1 MNMFS
6 DQDHNREN
14 REHTADETQRSLF
27 ELDDIMYALDE
38 SSIVA
43 KTDAKGVITYVNDKF
58 CAISKYSSDELIGKT
73 HRIINSGYHPKEFFR
88 EMWRT
93 IAAGNIWRGEVKN
106 KAKDG
111 EYYWVETTIVPSIR
125 DGKPYQYTA
134 IRSDITERKLV
145 EEELKHTLKELS
157 DIQYALDE
165 STIVAKTDA
174 RGIITYV
181 NDRFCEI
188 SKYSRE
194 ELIGKTH
201 RIINSGY
208 HPKTFFR
215 EMWQTISAGNIWRG
229 DVKNRRKDGEFYWV
243 TTTIVPFV
251 ADGVPFQYIAIRT
264 DITDQKRKEELYRD
278 REQLLATT
286 LNSIGD
292 AIITTDQKGKVTFL
306 NPVAET
312 ITGWSFIDAEGLDIL
327 DLFELI
333 NEDTRADI
341 ENPVYQALRQQT
353 MASSENNTLLVNK
366 YGLEITIDSS
376 AAPIIDPEEQVIG
389 VVLVLRDMSERRRY
403 EDQLKYNALHDML
416 TGLPNRRL
424 FRDRLKKAILR
435 GKRLKESLAVMFID
449 LDRFK
454 FVNDSLGH
462 DVGDTLL
469 QNTADLLSSIVG
481 SSGTVSRIGGDEFTI
496 ILEQVT
502 REEAAAAARS
512 IVDAFSFAH
521 LNNTY
526 EVIITL
532 SMGISLYPADGEDL
546 ETLIKNADTAMYF
559 AKEKRLNTFRF
570 FMPQMNE
577 IINHKRV
584 LENALRHAVE
594 RNELEL
600 YYQPKYDLIT
610 SRITGAEALS
620 RWNHPERGTISP
632 SEFIPIAE
640 ETGLIVSIGEWA
652 IREACRQLKKWEEEF
667 HSLLPLSINLSIRQ
681 FYDKN
686 LIFKIMRI
694 LDETGVKPHYLEL
707 EITESIMERAD
718 ESLLILFQLKELG
731 FTISID
737 DFGTG
742 YSSLSY
748 LKRLPIDTMKIDR
761 SFISE
766 TDENHKDYKVL
777 STIIHLAQSMD
788 MNIIAEGIESQQQE
802 NALLQLGCTEGQ
814 GFLFSQPL
822 NAGDFNEF
830 YNKINM
836 EKK

>member
-6 DQDHNREN
+6 DQNNDNLS
-14 REHTADETQRSLF
+14 DELQRSLF

-58 CAISKYSSDELIGKT
+58 CAISKYSREELIGKT
-73 HRIINSGYHPKEFFR
+73 HRIINSGYHSKEFFC
-88 EMWRT
+88 EMWWT
-93 IAAGNIWRGEVKN
+93 ISEGRIWRGEVKN
-106 KAKDG
+106 KTKYG
-111 EYYWVETTIVPSIR
+111 EYYWVETTIVPSLR
-125 DGKPYQYTA
+125 NGKPFQYIA

-145 EEELKHTLKELS
+145 EEELTLTLKELS
-157 DIQYALDE
+157 DVQYALDE

-208 HPKTFFR
+208 HPKPFFR
-215 EMWQTISAGNIWRG
+215 EMWQTITQGNIWRG
-229 DVKNRRKDGEFYWV
+229 DVKNKTKDGQYYWV

-251 ADGVPFQYIAIRT
+251 KDGVPIQYIAIRT
-264 DITDQKRKEELYRD
+264 DITDQKVKEELYRD
-278 REQLLATT
+278 REQLLSTT

-292 AIITTDQKGKVTFL
+292 GIITTDHFGKVTFL
-306 NPVAET
+306 NPIATT
-312 ITGWSFIDAEGLDIL
+312 ITGWKFEDAEGLDIS
-327 DLFELI
+327 DLFRLI
-333 NEDTRADI
+333 HEDTRLEI
-341 ENPVYQALRQQT
+341 ENPVYNALRQGKIVGIDI
-353 MASSENNTLLVNK
+353 NTILITK
-366 YGLEITIDSS
+366 EGTEIPVDDS
-376 AAPIIDPEEQVIG
+376 AAPIIDQNGQVIG
-389 VVLVLRDMSERRRY
+389 VVLVFRDMIERKRY
-403 EDQLKYNALHDML
+403 EEKLKYNALHDML

-424 FRDRLKKAILR
+424 FRDRLNNAIIR
-435 GKRLKESLAVMFID
+435 SKRLKESLAVLFID

-454 FVNDSLGH
+454 FVNDTLGH
-462 DVGDTLL
+462 DVGDMLL
-469 QNTADLLSSIVG
+469 KNTADLLTKVVG

-496 ILEQVT
+496 ILEDVT
-502 REEAAAAARS
+502 KSEVAAAAQRV
-512 IVDAFSFAH
+512 VDVFSFSL
-521 LNNTY
+521 LNNSY

-532 SMGISLYPADGEDL
+532 SIGISMFPNDGEDI
-546 ETLIKNADTAMYF
+546 EVLIKNADTAMYF
-559 AKEKRLNTFRF
+559 AKEKRLNTFQF
-570 FMPQMNE
+570 FTPDMNE
-577 IINHKRV
+577 ILNHKRII
-584 LENALRHAVE
+584 ENALRHAIE

-600 YYQPKYDLIT
+600 YYQPKYDLNT
-610 SRITGAEALS
+610 SKITGVEALS
-620 RWNHPERGTISP
+620 RWNHPEIGIIPP

-652 IREACRQLKKWEEEF
+652 IREACKQLIEWEQKF
-667 HSLLPLSINLSIRQ
+667 NLLVPLSINLSIRQ

-686 LIFKIMRI
+686 LILTIMRI
-694 LDETGVKPHYLEL
+694 LEETGVKPHYLEL

-718 ESLLILFQLKELG
+718 ESILILFKLKELG
-731 FTISID
+731 FIISID

-748 LKRLPIDTMKIDR
+748 LKKLPIDTMKIDR

-777 STIIHLAQSMD
+777 STIIHLAQSME
-788 MNIIAEGIESQQQE
+788 MNIIAEGIESAQQE
-802 NALLQLGCTEGQ
+802 SALLQLGCTQGQ
-814 GFLFSQPL
+814 GFLFSEPL
-822 NAGDFNEF
+822 NANDFNEF

-836 EKK
+836 DKR

>member
-6 DQDHNREN
+6 DQNNDNLS
-14 REHTADETQRSLF
+14 DELQRSLF

-58 CAISKYSSDELIGKT
+58 CAISKYSREELIGKT
-73 HRIINSGYHPKEFFR
+73 HRIINSGYHSKEFFC
-88 EMWRT
+88 EMWWT
-93 IAAGNIWRGEVKN
+93 ISEGRIWRGEVKN
-106 KAKDG
+106 KTKYG
-111 EYYWVETTIVPSIR
+111 EYYWVETTIVPSLR
-125 DGKPYQYTA
+125 NGKPFQYIA

-145 EEELKHTLKELS
+145 EEELTLTLKELS
-157 DIQYALDE
+157 DVQYALDE

-208 HPKTFFR
+208 HPKPFFR
-215 EMWQTISAGNIWRG
+215 EMWQTITQGNIWRG
-229 DVKNRRKDGEFYWV
+229 DVKNKTKDGQYYWV

-251 ADGVPFQYIAIRT
+251 KDGVPIQYIAIRT
-264 DITDQKRKEELYRD
+264 DITDQKVKEELYRD
-278 REQLLATT
+278 REQLLSTT

-292 AIITTDQKGKVTFL
+292 GIITTDHFGKVTFL
-306 NPVAET
+306 NPIATT
-312 ITGWSFIDAEGLDIL
+312 ITGWKFEDAEGLDIS
-327 DLFELI
+327 DLFRLI
-333 NEDTRADI
+333 HEDTRLEI
-341 ENPVYQALRQQT
+341 ENPVYNALRQGKIVGIDI
-353 MASSENNTLLVNK
+353 NTILITK
-366 YGLEITIDSS
+366 EGTEIPVDDS
-376 AAPIIDPEEQVIG
+376 AAPIIDQNGQVIG
-389 VVLVLRDMSERRRY
+389 VVLVFRDMIERKRY
-403 EDQLKYNALHDML
+403 EEKLKYNALHDML

-424 FRDRLKKAILR
+424 FRDRLNNAIIR
-435 GKRLKESLAVMFID
+435 SKRLKESLAVLFID

-454 FVNDSLGH
+454 FVNDTLGH
-462 DVGDTLL
+462 DVGDMLL
-469 QNTADLLSSIVG
+469 KNTADLLTKVVG

-496 ILEQVT
+496 ILEDVT
-502 REEAAAAARS
+502 KSEVAAAAQRV
-512 IVDAFSFAH
+512 VDVFSFSL
-521 LNNTY
+521 LNNSY

-532 SMGISLYPADGEDL
+532 SIGISMFPNDGEDI
-546 ETLIKNADTAMYF
+546 EVLIKNADTAMYF
-559 AKEKRLNTFRF
+559 AKEKRLNTFQF
-570 FMPQMNE
+570 FTPDMNE
-577 IINHKRV
+577 ILNHKRII
-584 LENALRHAVE
+584 ENALRHAIE

-600 YYQPKYDLIT
+600 YYQPKYDLNT
-610 SRITGAEALS
+610 SKITGVEALS
-620 RWNHPERGTISP
+620 RWNHPEIGIIPP

-652 IREACRQLKKWEEEF
+652 IREACKQLIEWEQKF
-667 HSLLPLSINLSIRQ
+667 NLLVPLSINLSIRQ

-686 LIFKIMRI
+686 LILTIMRI
-694 LDETGVKPHYLEL
+694 LEETGVKPHYLEL

-718 ESLLILFQLKELG
+718 ESILILFKLKELG
-731 FTISID
+731 FIISID

-748 LKRLPIDTMKIDR
+748 LKKLPIDTMKIDR

-777 STIIHLAQSMD
+777 YTIIHLAQSME
-788 MNIIAEGIESQQQE
+788 MNIIAEGIESAQQE
-802 NALLQLGCTEGQ
+802 SALLQLGCTQGQ
-814 GFLFSQPL
+814 GFLFSEPL
-822 NAGDFNEF
+822 NANDFNEF

-836 EKK
+836 DKR